1 MSVDLLPFF
10 TGVFGAGIPAE
21 ERFMCIAYLR
31 PGGKMIERY
40 FRWPDQVQTAI
51 TLINALSQPG
61 RSSEVYYCV
70 SLLTA
75 QKRNRDFLDE
85 THCVWSDLDD
95 TSPTKLH
102 TPPTFLIETSPSH
115 YQAIWT
121 LPEPVPFSTAEDFA
135 RRVYHAH
142 RKDGADACWDAT
154 RLLRVPGTI
163 NHKYEIAGEGHPIV
177 EMVATNAV
185 AYEVDDFDAAYP
197 ISVSEGPG
205 VSQSV
210 VLNYS
215 EVEHV
220 GTMSEIVSRYQREM
234 DPDLM
239 DLIFSPTEPDHPSW
253 SHRLWALEM
262 GLFELGMDVYE
273 VFVVARGSGC
283 NKYERDGRPEAD
295 LWKEVVRARETVE
308 QRSGMVLTTTEIEE
322 IDILTPEEI
331 QSVQQQPDSFIERYQ
346 EWATTR
352 TDAPREFH
360 IGGALMALSS
370 ALSSKMVIGTKFG
383 DVRPNIWVMLLADS
397 TISRKT
403 TSMRLSMEVT
413 EGAGIDALLATDGS
427 IEGLLTEL
435 SARENTP
442 SVFMRDEF
450 TSLVEGAKKKDY
462 MSGFLTDLCGLYDGG
477 RIKRRLR
484 KETIQAKQPIFLLF
498 AGGVETR
505 LLDILGHE
513 DITSGFIPRFL
524 PIFGRT
530 SVAELDLIGP
540 RRKRSHAAKDS
551 LIAELAKIYDLYT
564 PTKPMLTVPG
574 PDLNFTPP
582 VIEADLSEAAWN
594 RLQEAQRYLL
604 DLAENHDSRDLL
616 LPCTERLIVNVLK
629 VALLIAAS
637 RQRAVVDGT
646 VTIEYDDLMMS
657 LYYARS
663 WLDHLLRI
671 VTRIGRDPFD
681 GMTQKILEF
690 VTFAGDGGTTRGAI
704 MRNFRM
710 SSRDADDIIGTL
722 LDREEIVAD
731 GGKGASGRG
740 AIYRATQH
748 ARTAKQVRV
757 TAPLKVRRTNR

>member
-1 MSVDLLPFF
+1 LNVDLLPFF
-10 TGVFGAGIPAE
+10 TGVYGTGVPDQ
-21 ERFMCIAYLR
+21 ERFMCVAYLR

-40 FRWPDQVQTAI
+40 FRWPEQAPIAI
-51 TLINALSQPG
+51 KLIEALSQPG
-61 RSSEVYYCV
+61 RSSDVYYCV
-70 SLLTA
+70 SLLTG

-85 THCVWSDLDD
+85 THCVWADLDN
-95 TSPTKLH
+95 TSPNKLH
-102 TPPTFLIETSPSH
+102 IEPTFLIETSPSR

-121 LPEPVPFSTAEDFA
+121 LSEPIPYATAEDFA
-135 RRVYHAH
+135 RRVYHEH
-142 RKDGADACWDAT
+142 RKDGADATWDAT

-163 NHKYEIAGEGHPIV
+163 NHKYEIPGQGHPIV
-177 EMVATNAV
+177 DLVIQRSVQYDLDE
-185 AYEVDDFDAAYP
+185 FDAAYP
-197 ISVSEGPG
+197 ISISEGPG
-205 VSQSV
+205 ASQSV
-210 VLNYS
+210 VLDYDQVS
-215 EVEHV
+215 HV
-220 GTMSEIVSRYQREM
+220 GTMPEIISRYQREL
-234 DPDLM
+234 DPDLQ
-239 DLIFSPTEPDHPSW
+239 DLIFTPTAPDHPSW

-262 GLFELGMDVYE
+262 GLFELGMDIYE
-273 VFVVARGSGC
+273 VFVVVRDSGC

-295 LWKEVVRARETVE
+295 LWKEIVRARESVE
-308 QRSGMVLTTTEIEE
+308 RRSGMVLTTTEIEE
-322 IDILTPEEI
+322 IDIMTPEEI
-331 QSVQQQPDSFIERYQ
+331 QEVQQQPLGFIERYQ

-370 ALSSKMVIGTKFG
+370 TLSSKLMIATKFG
-383 DVRPNIWVMLLADS
+383 DVKPNIWVMLLADS

-403 TSMRLSMEVT
+403 TSMRLSMEIT
-413 EGAGIDALLATDGS
+413 EAAGVDALLATDGS

-435 SARENTP
+435 AAREGVP

-484 KETIQAKQPIFLLF
+484 KETIQARDPVFLMF

-530 SVAELDLIGP
+530 SISELDLIGP
-540 RRKRSHAAKDS
+540 RRKRSHAARDA
-551 LIAELAKIYDLYT
+551 LVTELVRIAELYT
-564 PTKPMLTVPG
+564 PAKPVLTVPG
-574 PDLNFTPP
+574 PDLTITQPI
-582 VIEADLSEAAWN
+582 IEADLSEAAWN
-594 RLQEAQRYLL
+594 RLQVAQRYLL
-604 DLAENHDSRDLL
+604 DLAQEHDSRDLL
-616 LPCTERLIVNVLK
+616 LPCTERLVVNVLK

-637 RQRAVVDGT
+637 RQRPVVNET
-646 VTIEYDDLMMS
+646 ITIEYDDLMMS
-657 LYYARS
+657 LYYARG

-681 GMTQKILEF
+681 GQTQKILEF
-690 VTFAGDGGTTRGAI
+690 VTYAGDSGTTRGAI

-710 SSRDADDIIGTL
+710 SSRDADEILSTL
-722 LDREEIVAD
+722 LDREEVVAD
-731 GGKGASGRG
+731 GGKGVTGRG
-740 AIYRATQH
+740 AVYRATQH

-757 TAPLKVRRTNR
+757 ATPIQVRRSHR